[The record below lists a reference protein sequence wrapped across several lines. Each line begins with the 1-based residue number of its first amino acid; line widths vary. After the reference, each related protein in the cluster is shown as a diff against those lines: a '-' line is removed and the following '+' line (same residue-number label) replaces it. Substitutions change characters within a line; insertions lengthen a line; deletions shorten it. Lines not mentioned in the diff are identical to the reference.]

1 MTMVE
6 ERVSRLEGAYDHL
19 ATKADIADARTE
31 IADARTEIANVR
43 TEMAE
48 VRTDIAEVR
57 TDIAEVRTE
66 MAAVENRLLFRLGGL
81 ILGSSAA
88 LGTALGILTALG
100 G

>member
-31 IADARTEIANVR
+31 ITN
-43 TEMAE
+43 
-48 VRTDIAEVR
+48 
-57 TDIAEVRTE
+57 VRTE